1 MSEQLF
7 FNFPFKKSYLSRDF
21 YVSKNNFNAYKL
33 IETWPKWSGK
43 FVNIFG
49 PKGCGKTHLLN
60 IIQNKIRCI
69 YVDAKNLNSNILNEY
84 KLKECLIVDNLNN
97 NIDENLFYSI
107 INMASQDN
115 KYLIVSSLIPLKKL
129 NIKLKDLNSRFSS
142 FIDIG
147 IDLPT
152 DDLLRVILTNTFE
165 ELLRIANKSIEI
177 LSFSIKSK

>member
-84 KLKECLIVDNLNN
+84 KLKEVIVDN
-97 NIDENLFYSI
+97 
-107 INMASQDN
+107 
-115 KYLIVSSLIPLKKL
+115 K
-129 NIKLKDLNSRFSS
+129 
-142 FIDIG
+142 
-147 IDLPT
+147 
-152 DDLLRVILTNTFE
+152 
-165 ELLRIANKSIEI
+165 
-177 LSFSIKSK
+177 